1 MILASECGEVNMG
14 TVDVPGEE
22 SISFAE
28 LLWKLPLFDD
38 LFLSMQGQ
46 NVMIVDLYLR
56 DLERDLLRELIEIE
70 RTPFPA
76 MLIVSA
82 LSQMWIFAVY
92 ELLRTWRQRVKDL
105 KRDAQKPAVQQAGH
119 SKLAGI
125 YYQDQL
131 AYLRKKPAYANELD
145 RAVNLMEP
153 LFRRIEALRMNLAK
167 HEVPKLHAV
176 PAMAPGY
183 GRIDGM
189 TGSISWQ
196 VDLGNNWVDLVS
208 RRSLADQ
215 LKTLVV
221 DKSVAQAAKKRK
233 AKVKR

>member
-1 MILASECGEVNMG
+1 MAEG
-14 TVDVPGEE
+14 

-46 NVMIVDLYLR
+46 NVMLVDLYLR

-70 RTPFPA
+70 RAPFPA
-76 MLIVSA
+76 TLIVSA

-105 KRDAQKPAVQQAGH
+105 KRDAQKPAMQQAGH
-119 SKLAGI
+119 SRLAGM
-125 YYQDQL
+125 YYQAQL
-131 AYLRKKPAYANELD
+131 AHLRKKPAYAKELD

-153 LFRRIEALRMNLAK
+153 LFRSIEALRMNLAK
-167 HEVPKLHAV
+167 HEVPKLHGV

-196 VDLGNNWVDLVS
+196 VDLGDNLVDLVS
-208 RRSLADQ
+208 RRSLADR

-221 DKSVAQAAKKRK
+221 DMSVDRAAKKRK
-233 AKVKR
+233 VKVKR

>member
-1 MILASECGEVNMG
+1 MA
-14 TVDVPGEE
+14 EE
-22 SISFAE
+22 PISFAE

-46 NVMIVDLYLR
+46 NLMLVDMYLR

-76 MLIVSA
+76 TLIVSA

-105 KRDAQKPAVQQAGH
+105 KRDAQKPVVQQAGH
-119 SKLAGI
+119 SKLAGM

-131 AYLRKKPAYANELD
+131 AHLRRKPAYAKEMD
-145 RAVNLMEP
+145 RAVNLTDP
-153 LFRRIEALRMNLAK
+153 LFKRIEALRMNLAK
-167 HEVPKLHAV
+167 HEVPKLHGV

-196 VDLGNNWVDLVS
+196 VDLGNNLIDLVS

-221 DKSVAQAAKKRK
+221 RKSVDRAARKKK

>member
-1 MILASECGEVNMG
+1 M
-14 TVDVPGEE
+14 PEE
-22 SISFAE
+22 FVSFAE

-46 NVMIVDLYLR
+46 NVMLVDLYLR
-56 DLERDLLRELIEIE
+56 DLERDLLQELIEIE

-76 MLIVSA
+76 TLVVSA

-105 KRDAQKPAVQQAGH
+105 KRDAQKPAVMQQSAH
-119 SKLAGI
+119 SKLAGM
-125 YYQDQL
+125 YYQGQL
-131 AYLRKKPAYANELD
+131 AHLRKKPRYAKELD

-167 HEVPKLHAV
+167 HEVPKLHGV

-196 VDLGNNWVDLVS
+196 VDLGNNLVDLVS

-221 DKSVAQAAKKRK
+221 DKSVARRAAKKRK